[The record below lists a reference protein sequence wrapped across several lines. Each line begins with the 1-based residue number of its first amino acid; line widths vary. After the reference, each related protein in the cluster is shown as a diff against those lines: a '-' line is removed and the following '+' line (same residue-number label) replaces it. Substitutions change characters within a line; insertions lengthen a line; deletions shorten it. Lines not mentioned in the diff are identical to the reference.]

1 MSLPLCLTRIF
12 SPSLVPTVDTST
24 INIDDSQ
31 ALHVHMHIGA
41 LFEDLVLRPTLLEFV
56 DALLFNYTRMAAIM
70 HDTCDKALLEV

>member
-1 MSLPLCLTRIF
+1 M
-12 SPSLVPTVDTST
+12 DTST

-70 HDTCDKALLEV
+70 HDTCDKALLEVCGPCLCVCVCV